1 MFDADWEAYGLT
13 YLVLKELMPLKHMR
27 ELDEELLACRDVLKG
42 YDGQLQAM
50 LIWYSSKGTELEDK
64 DFAVLNFDQWQE
76 LWIDANIPSGTL
88 DCTSLHPVG
97 CLYFV

>member
-42 YDGQLQAM
+42 YDGKSFHFSSNLETDDCFFFWGADFCI
-50 LIWYSSKGTELEDK
+50 LIPT
-64 DFAVLNFDQWQE
+64 
-76 LWIDANIPSGTL
+76 
-88 DCTSLHPVG
+88 VG
-97 CLYFV
+97 S

>member
-42 YDGQLQAM
+42 YDGKSFHFSSNLETDDFYFFWEQIFAYSYPLLGADAVCGEKWQLVTA
-50 LIWYSSKGTELEDK
+50 IHDTRR
-64 DFAVLNFDQWQE
+64 
-76 LWIDANIPSGTL
+76 
-88 DCTSLHPVG
+88 
-97 CLYFV
+97 